1 MLKHYFNTII
11 ILTSIILAG
20 CSSISSIQNFS
31 SKQKLYDDFNKN
43 AVTKNLTVVL
53 NNDSVF
59 TAPYGAKIYHD
70 SLIIFEKGDYAG
82 ILLPINKVK
91 QASYKNRW
99 LGIPPGLLIG
109 TGFGFVTGAVVF
121 LTLDN
126 GGQDGERR
134 AENALYIL
142 PAFMIGGIVW
152 GFWGGYNYVYLFN
165 QSNFSNDGNKK

>member
-43 AVTKNLTVVL
+43 AVTKYLTVVL

-70 SLIIFEKGDYAG
+70 SLIIFEKGDYAAELAVRG
-82 ILLPINKVK
+82 RDEI
-91 QASYKNRW
+91 AE
-99 LGIPPGLLIG
+99 
-109 TGFGFVTGAVVF
+109 VTSAIKSMVARKIQG
-121 LTLDN
+121 
-126 GGQDGERR
+126 
-134 AENALYIL
+134 
-142 PAFMIGGIVW
+142 
-152 GFWGGYNYVYLFN
+152 
-165 QSNFSNDGNKK
+165 